1 MCSLAASGTACPT
14 RSGFRK
20 KNDFDELLAS
30 VKEAGN
36 IKRGESPASRSFEFS
51 PLDIK
56 KVRRSLNVTQ
66 AAFARMIGV
75 SVDTLQNWEQ
85 GRREPEGPARAL
97 LTVAAKNPQAVLSAL
112 HA

>member
-1 MCSLAASGTACPT
+1 M
-14 RSGFRK
+14 K
-20 KNDFDELLAS
+20 KNDFNELLAS

-36 IKRGESPASRSFEFS
+36 IKRGEKPASRRFEFS
-51 PLDIK
+51 PPDIK
-56 KVRRSLNVTQ
+56 EVRRSLNVTQ
-66 AAFARMIGV
+66 EVFSRMIGV

-112 HA
+112 HE

>member
-1 MCSLAASGTACPT
+1 M
-14 RSGFRK
+14 K

-30 VKEAGN
+30 VKEAGS
-36 IKRGESPASRSFEFS
+36 IKRGKSPASRRFEFS
-51 PLDIK
+51 PPDIK
-56 KVRRSLNVTQ
+56 KVRRSLNVSQ
-66 AAFARMIGV
+66 AAFSRMIGV

-97 LTVAAKNPQAVLSAL
+97 LVVAAKNPQAVLAAL

>member
-1 MCSLAASGTACPT
+1 M
-14 RSGFRK
+14 K